1 MSVLQR
7 ETLNYNKK
15 MTDLEIEANFKD
27 LSVEEKKI
35 AQQRKSDWKRTN
47 FNEKSDNA
55 LRLWN
60 CSRLRKKLYLFP
72 QVIFNKFIK
81 TYFVIF
87 IFCINLRK

>member
-60 CSRLRKKLYLFP
+60 CSRLRKKLYLCP

-87 IFCINLRK
+87 IFCIKLRK